1 MQHVQATFQLYTC
14 PDFPARQFFIWLVQ
28 LVTNERQF
36 SGNKFNCLW
45 ISFQISNASFCAN
58 RDVTWAIHSLL
69 RLSQILLMVCR
80 SCGRKNKIMT
90 FCKKT
95 PRCVRWHSI
104 IYRNVDV
111 KGFSRYEV
119 GGWCCKTKRLKKNL
133 NEEWN
138 SDNWWGRQN
147 KILHRNESLSHGVP
161 LEAKYPEYFVK
172 MTSENPTYLAK
183 NDFEEINV
191 SEFLTSP
198 ELEVMN
204 LSRCGTL
211 LLPTATS
218 KNHETR
224 NK

>member
-80 SCGRKNKIMT
+80 SCGRKNEIMT
-90 FCKKT
+90 FRKKT

-119 GGWCCKTKRLKKNL
+119 GKRLKKNM
-133 NEEWN
+133 NEKWN
-138 SDNWWGRQN
+138 SDNWCGGRQN
-147 KILHRNESLSHGVP
+147 KNPQSPKRISLSLSLTGVP
-161 LEAKYPEYFVK
+161 LEAITQNILLKWHLK
-172 MTSENPTYLAK
+172 
-183 NDFEEINV
+183 IR
-191 SEFLTSP
+191 LT
-198 ELEVMN
+198 
-204 LSRCGTL
+204 
-211 LLPTATS
+211 
-218 KNHETR
+218 
-224 NK
+224 